1 MAAMTTPICDF
12 GWKAPGF
19 SLPGIDGA
27 SHTLD
32 GVQGANGTLV
42 MFICNHCREELA
54 QAGGVTGRGDRAGI
68 ADAVGMVLDD
78 RRKTIIASPRAPKAT
93 LVARAATK
101 PHKGA
106 CPPTPNHLI
115 GTQT

>member
-1 MAAMTTPICDF
+1 MTMITAFDVLIISMARTIGT
-12 GWKAPGF
+12 
-19 SLPGIDGA
+19 GIDYA
-27 SHTLD
+27 
-32 GVQGANGTLV
+32 